1 MTEYCVKIM
10 MYKGAHA
17 DTVVYYRNKLPMILI
32 EKYRWYFEYLAAL
45 IKVHNPRIKVELI
58 ACPQELLQGRQYVER
73 KTETLLI
80 AKRSALR
87 KCENEVISDD
97 LFSYKSAENN
107 YKKRRL
113 IDEIK
118 DLENGDFN
126 YYVPVEYINRIKEFI
141 KHS

>member
-1 MTEYCVKIM
+1 

-32 EKYRWYFEYLAAL
+32 EKWRWYFEYLVAL

-58 ACPQELLQGRQYVER
+58 ACPQELLQGRQYIER

-80 AKRSALR
+80 AKRSAL
-87 KCENEVISDD
+87 KKLEKEVVGYD
-97 LFSYKSAENN
+97 LFSYKALENN
-107 YKKRRL
+107 DKKQRL
-113 IDEIK
+113 IAEIK
-118 DLENGDFN
+118 DLENGDFK